1 MHRAWESNETRTH
14 SALSH
19 NNNGISCTY
28 KQTLYLCVGG
38 GVRVKDDFVAL
49 FLALCPSFCPLV
61 AKLGQ
66 RPGDDRDYHF

>member
-28 KQTLYLCVGG
+28 KQTLYLCVCVGG
-38 GVRVKDDFVAL
+38 GGGGGGGRAL
-49 FLALCPSFCPLV
+49 G
-61 AKLGQ
+61 LGMIL
-66 RPGDDRDYHF
+66 